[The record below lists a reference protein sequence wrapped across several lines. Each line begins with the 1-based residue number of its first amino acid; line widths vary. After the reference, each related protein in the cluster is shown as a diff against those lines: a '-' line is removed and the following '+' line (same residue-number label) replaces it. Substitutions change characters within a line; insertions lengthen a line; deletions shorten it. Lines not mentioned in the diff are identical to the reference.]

1 MYKVLV
7 VEDDKEINNLICEGL
22 MREQYEV
29 DQAFDGEEAVDKY
42 GEEINLII
50 LDLMLPK
57 IDGIEVMKE

>member
-29 DQAFDGEEAVDKY
+29 DQAFDGKEAVDKY

-50 LDLMLPK
+50 LDLMLP
-57 IDGIEVMKE
+57 